1 MRKRLVFSFAVSL
14 LAAMPHAYSQSATDL
29 FPQGQGQNQ
38 GQNNVDCSD
47 PANANSAACSGAALE
62 QQGTANYGLGLG
74 AGTGERNVPL
84 GSPLSTRTYTDLGIT
99 GNNQQRTNL
108 PSTVPAP
115 PEPLTEFQK
124 FVAGTTGEV
133 LPIFGADLFR
143 YVPTTFTPIEQ
154 IPVTPDYVI
163 GAGDVLRI
171 RVWGQIN
178 FNADVRV
185 DRSGSIYLPQV
196 GTIHVAGL
204 PFSSL
209 DQHLRTEIGRVYRNF
224 DLTVDVG
231 QTRSIQ
237 VYVVGQARR
246 PGAYTV
252 SALSTLVNALFSS
265 GGPSSQGSLRDIQ
278 LKRNGQAVTHFDLY
292 DLLVNGDKSKDVQ
305 LQPGDVI
312 FIPPA
317 GPQVALTGSVRR
329 PGIYELLDDKTT
341 IQQLLSYA
349 GGTSAVAADARIS
362 VDRIAGGHAR
372 EAMEVAFNATGLGT
386 TLRDGD
392 VLRVL
397 SIPAKYEKTVT
408 LRGNTA
414 NPGRFAWHEGMKL
427 SELIPDKS
435 SLITRDYY
443 WRRAQLG
450 LPTPEF
456 QPYVSGPVQYQPAR
470 PVDLQ
475 SRQAYQEWQIQNRF
489 QQLPNGQY
497 AVIAPSPGQLQEQ
510 SGQPGQAKSAAE
522 QYPYSQGSVYMQH
535 EQQYTGLLPPT
546 QGTNTQSGG
555 SDVFQNQNLQQQQQQ
570 SSSNPSQYQSPNEAI
585 NTAQIAGSGSLS
597 GRRVVTQNTASAVR
611 KNDVTLSAPEID
623 WDYAVIERMDPQTL
637 RTSLVPFNLGKLV
650 LEHDPSQDLTLQP
663 GDVVTVFS
671 QADLRV
677 PLERQTKFV
686 RLEGEFVGSG
696 IYSVKPGET
705 LRQLVARAGGLM
717 PGAYLYGSEFTRES
731 TRVLQQQRLD
741 EYVQTVELE
750 TQRGVLAGTSSAASA
765 QDVASAQA
773 AQGSAR
779 DLLSRLHQL
788 RATGRIVLRIRPDAT
803 GVDSLPDMPLEDG
816 DVFVVPPRPSTVN
829 VVGAVYDQNSFLFT
843 PQRRVGDY
851 LKLAGGPNR
860 DADKKHMFI
869 IRADGSVVSRTVNSG
884 LWGNTFEAARIYP
897 GDTIVVPEKT
907 FRPTLLR
914 GILDWS
920 QLFSQLALGAAAI
933 SVI

>member
-1 MRKRLVFSFAVSL
+1 MHKRLVLSLAVIL
-14 LAAMPHAYSQSATDL
+14 LAAMPHHARTQTTTDSL
-29 FPQGQGQNQ
+29 SQNQ
-38 GQNNVDCSD
+38 GQQGQATDCSD
-47 PANANSAACSGAALE
+47 PANAMSAACSSANQGA
-62 QQGTANYGLGLG
+62 YGLGSNLQ
-74 AGTGERNVPL
+74 TGESNVPA
-84 GSPLSTRTYTDLGIT
+84 GSPLTMRTYTDLGIGAT
-99 GNNQQRTNL
+99 GTTAATQQRTGL
-108 PSTVPAP
+108 VPSTVSAP

-143 YVPTTFTPIEQ
+143 YVPTTFTPLEQ
-154 IPVTPDYVI
+154 IPVTPNYVI
-163 GAGDVLRI
+163 GPGDVLRI

-185 DRSGSIYLPQV
+185 DRTGSIYLPQV
-196 GTIHVAGL
+196 GTIHVGGL
-204 PFSSL
+204 PFSAL
-209 DQHLRTEIGRVYRNF
+209 DQHLRSEIGRVYRNF

-278 LKRNGQAVTHFDLY
+278 LKRNGQTVTHFDLY
-292 DLLVNGDKSKDVQ
+292 DLLVNGDKTKDVQ
-305 LQPGDVI
+305 LQSGDVI

-329 PGIYELLDDKTT
+329 PGIYELQDEKTT
-341 IQQLLSYA
+341 IQQLLAYA
-349 GGTSAVAADARIS
+349 GGASAIAADTRIS
-362 VDRIAGGHAR
+362 VDRVAGGHAR
-372 EAMEVAFNATGLGT
+372 EAMEVSFDSTGLGT

-397 SIPAKYEKTVT
+397 SIPAKYEKTIT

-427 SELIPDKS
+427 SDLIPDKD

-456 QPYVSGPVQYQPAR
+456 LPYIAGPVQYQPSH
-470 PVDLQ
+470 PIDLQ
-475 SRQAYQEWQIQNRF
+475 SRQAYQQWQMQNRF
-489 QQLPNGQY
+489 QRLPNGQY
-497 AVIAPSPGQLQEQ
+497 AVIAPNPAQQGQPGENKSAANEYPYAQGSVFLQGEPQYTQVLPQTQQQAGQEGISTPADLYGTGQTGQLQ
-510 SGQPGQAKSAAE
+510 QPAGTMN
-522 QYPYSQGSVYMQH
+522 PMQGGV
-535 EQQYTGLLPPT
+535 L
-546 QGTNTQSGG
+546 
-555 SDVFQNQNLQQQQQQ
+555 
-570 SSSNPSQYQSPNEAI
+570 NPSQLSS
-585 NTAQIAGSGSLS
+585 SGSLG
-597 GRRVVTQNTASAVR
+597 GRQVITQNTASATR
-611 KNDVTLSAPEID
+611 KNDVRLSAPEID

-637 RTSLVPFNLGKLV
+637 KTSLLPFNLGKLV
-650 LEHDPSQDLTLQP
+650 LNHDPSQDLALQP
-663 GDVVTVFS
+663 GDVVTIFS

-677 PLERQTKFV
+677 PQERQTKFV
-686 RLEGEFVGSG
+686 RLEGEFASSG
-696 IYSVKPGET
+696 IYSVRPGET
-705 LRQLVARAGGLM
+705 LRQLVIRAGGLM
-717 PGAYLYGSEFTRES
+717 PDAYLYGSEFTRES

-773 AQGSAR
+773 AQASAR

-788 RATGRIVLRIRPDAT
+788 RATGRIVLQIKPDAT
-803 GVDSLPDMPLEDG
+803 GLDGLPDLPLEDG
-816 DVFVVPPRPSTVN
+816 DVFIVPPRPSTVN
-829 VVGAVYDQNSFLFT
+829 VVGAVYDQNSFMFT
-843 PQRRVGDY
+843 PGRRVGDY
-851 LKLAGGPNR
+851 LKMAGGPNR

-884 LWGNTFEAARIYP
+884 VWGNTFESARIYP

-907 FRPTLLR
+907 FRPTILR